1 MQNSNY
7 IINIIREKMNRI
19 EQYHVT
25 KLALFGSFVRGE
37 QNENSDVD
45 ILVEFE
51 KEFETFDNYM
61 DLKFYME
68 ELFGRKVDLVIFDSI
83 KPALRTNI
91 LRSAEYA
98 KGA

>member
-7 IINIIREKMNRI
+7 IINIIRAKMNQI

-45 ILVEFE
+45 ILVEYE
-51 KEFETFDNYM
+51 KDFETFDNYM
-61 DLKFYME
+61 DLKFYLE

-83 KPALRTNI
+83 KPAFRTDI